1 MPMRRWLLVLYLAVN
16 VSPAWSL
23 CIERSEPLPPVTL
36 DVTGPQGQIIY
47 HAIEQQLQYQL
58 WTTASLTGKT
68 FVLYHLAARHGIDQ
82 LNDAF
87 IKELGKL
94 PDNYYQL
101 VVMLNIDDVFVG
113 GSYFARKT
121 FEQNARD
128 NRDEVMFVLDASST
142 LREHWCIN
150 DKSSTV
156 IVIGPDGQVLQ
167 AKDGALT
174 TSEIQDYL
182 QAIEQVARR

>member
-1 MPMRRWLLVLYLAVN
+1 MRRWLLVLYLAVST
-16 VSPAWSL
+16 SPAWSL
-23 CIERSEPLPPVTL
+23 CVERSQPLPPVTL
-36 DVTGPQGQIIY
+36 DVTGPQGQIVY
-47 HAIEQQLQYQL
+47 HATEQQPRYQP

-68 FVLYHLAARHGIDQ
+68 FVLYYLAARHNIDRV
-82 LNDAF
+82 NHAF
-87 IKELGKL
+87 IQALDTL
-94 PDNYYQL
+94 PPDSFQL

-128 NRDEVMFVLDASST
+128 NRDQVMFVLDEGST
-142 LREHWCIN
+142 LREHWCIR

-156 IVIGPDGQVLQ
+156 IVIGPNGQVLQ

-182 QAIEQVARR
+182 QTIEQVAH